1 MTILVSVRSMGI
13 GGGSL
18 KYTSRG
24 FFPRQ
29 RTTTL
34 NGLTFKTRNG
44 VRFFPDPSPGHLPFQ
59 DQSFKMRSEQ
69 PSFNR
74 WQWIH
79 DMENTYDQDP
89 IEDPQ
94 PMAFVFKQKIR
105 EETEAEKI
113 VNDLLRRI
121 ELLQKKSDLDER

>member
-1 MTILVSVRSMGI
+1 MTLLVAVKSMGI

-18 KYTSRG
+18 KYTSKG

-59 DQSFKMRSEQ
+59 DQSFKMRSE
-69 PSFNR
+69 PSLNR

-79 DMENTYDQDP
+79 DMENDQEP
-89 IEDPQ
+89 MENPPQ
-94 PMAFVFKQKIR
+94 PLASTYFKQKIR
-105 EETEAEKI
+105 QESAAEKI

-121 ELLQKKSDLDER
+121 ELLQEQEHER

>member
-1 MTILVSVRSMGI
+1 MTLLVAVKSMGI

-18 KYTSRG
+18 KYTSKG

-44 VRFFPDPSPGHLPFQ
+44 VSFFPDPSPGHLPFQ
-59 DQSFKMRSEQ
+59 DQSFKMRSE
-69 PSFNR
+69 PSLNR

-79 DMENTYDQDP
+79 DMENSFDQGP
-89 IEDPQ
+89 MVNPPQ
-94 PMAFVFKQKIR
+94 PLASTFFKEER
-105 EETEAEKI
+105 EETAAEKI

-121 ELLQKKSDLDER
+121 ELLQENAKEDER